1 MTRYSIKTAK
11 RLPPP
16 APQTADDTFRCTGDI
31 VAELKRLY
39 RPRMAAWVERQGHE
53 NAASWREKRQ
63 LMAEIHQLREQLG
76 LNKREKP
83 HDPRPPAEAS
93 D

>member
-1 MTRYSIKTAK
+1 MSRYIKSTK

-16 APQTADDTFRCTGDI
+16 PPQTVDDTFGCTDDI
-31 VAELKRLY
+31 VAELRRLR
-39 RPRMAAWVERQGHE
+39 RPKMASWVEKQGHE
-53 NAASWREKRQ
+53 NAASWRTGSK
-63 LMAEIHQLREQLG
+63 LMKEIHELRVLLG